1 MSEKNQTK
9 TVAFRLGLAEFDQ
22 LEAAA
27 KAADKTPTEV
37 ARQCVRDRLNGN
49 EFIEIARQEIRR
61 GVQEM
66 EQVVFTSAEKIH
78 LVAVGDVEDMKLH
91 INKQ

>member
-22 LEAAA
+22 LESTA
-27 KAADKTPTEV
+27 KAADKTPTEI

-49 EFIEIARQEIRR
+49 AFIDVARQEIRK
-61 GVQEM
+61 GIGEM
-66 EQVVFTSAEKIH
+66 EQVVFQAAEKIH
-78 LVAVGDVEDMKLH
+78 LVAVGDVSDMKLH
-91 INKQ
+91 INK

>member
-1 MSEKNQTK
+1 MSETTQTK

-49 EFIEIARQEIRR
+49 EFIEIARQEIRK
-61 GVQEM
+61 GVHEM
-66 EQVVFTSAEKIH
+66 EQVVFAAAENIH
-78 LVAVGDVEDMKLH
+78 LVAVGDVQDMKLH
-91 INKQ
+91 INK